1 MWCERY
7 PYFKHVFWKGLV
19 KKKQLFRIFSICK
32 FNIFW
37 SIFKITI
44 CKYILLLQN
53 TLYTNVLL
61 IKFCRALSWNVYKRQ
76 LLVLLIVNFQ
86 RLPYQVQKRC
96 MLHPILSITFL
107 RPRYY
112 IVMIFF
118 INNGCLLLYIGSVS
132 FRFKDH
138 LLGIAKSLR
147 LIMKTLRIAFEHL
160 KPYGINQK
168 TSSIYSDIFITA
180 TIYLYNQSNQ

>member
-1 MWCERY
+1 MNALLTSNTFFE
-7 PYFKHVFWKGLV
+7 KGLSKRSNSFEFFQYASLIYFALYLKLRFV
-19 KKKQLFRIFSICK
+19 R
-32 FNIFW
+32 
-37 SIFKITI
+37 
-44 CKYILLLQN
+44 
-53 TLYTNVLL
+53 TLYYFRTPY
-61 IKFCRALSWNVYKRQ
+61 IRMSYSIRICRAFSRNVYKRL
-76 LLVLLIVNFQ
+76 LLVLIIANFQ

-96 MLHPILSITFL
+96 MLQPILSITFL

-180 TIYLYNQSNQ
+180 TIYLYNQSKGV